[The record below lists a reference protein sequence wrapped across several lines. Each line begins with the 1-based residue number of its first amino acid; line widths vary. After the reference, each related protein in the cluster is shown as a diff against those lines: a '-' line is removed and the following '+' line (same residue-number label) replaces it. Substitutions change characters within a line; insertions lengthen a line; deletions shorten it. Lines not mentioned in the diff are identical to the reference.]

1 MPLVR
6 VDIPE
11 GASDAVK
18 GRLRLAIRDAIEA
31 ALDPKITKYIYVS
44 VREAFGEIGHGL
56 PTVSVD
62 LRPGREVERKAALAK
77 GIAGTFEAALGV
89 PESEIYLLFRESPAG
104 DHWCGGEPLPEWTR
118 E

>member
-11 GASDAVK
+11 GSSEAVK
-18 GRLRLAIRDAIEA
+18 GRLRLAIWDAIEA
-31 ALDPKITKYIYVS
+31 ALDLKITKYICGS

-62 LRPGREVERKAALAK
+62 LLPGREVERKAAL
-77 GIAGTFEAALGV
+77 GV
-89 PESEIYLLFRESPAG
+89 PEREIYLLFRESPAG
-104 DHWCGGEPLPEWTR
+104 DHWCGGEPLPEWTG